1 MEDAD
6 AAEEEQPL
14 DEDDGIPEAGGD
26 AGGDEAEEGAEFED
40 DDRVRGR
47 SFERSLSGKKANA
60 CALAGIFMTKAEL
73 QKGMATADGDCALG
87 NRSVSALP
95 LGARKLA
102 GLVALSN
109 DLGHDRSQRLSV
121 KPLQAAPQPSSV
133 ERPPKSPRRPAPN
146 TSSIT
151 ATSSPEACDE
161 GHDAE
166 WRGRVAAPC
175 IACSNFIAC
184 VGPAHAAGL
193 ASDAPSAHGVEII
206 DLEPR
211 RRPHG
216 RRFVLHRTCG
226 PRSLCA
232 VSTLICAGLQRRLL
246 TAAMA
251 SITPWGG
258 VCVLSGDNQYIQHGY
273 EAAAR
278 SYLCVCVRLLVCREP

>member
-1 MEDAD
+1 MNCA
-6 AAEEEQPL
+6 L
-14 DEDDGIPEAGGD
+14 SRTFVT
-26 AGGDEAEEGAEFED
+26 EAELLK
-40 DDRVRGR
+40 R
-47 SFERSLSGKKANA
+47 
-60 CALAGIFMTKAEL
+60 I
-73 QKGMATADGDCALG
+73 ATADGECALG
-87 NRSVSALP
+87 SRSVSASQLD
-95 LGARKLA
+95 AYKLA
-102 GLVALSN
+102 GLVALSK
-109 DLGHDRSQRLSV
+109 DLGYDGSQRFNDEAINPEL
-121 KPLQAAPQPSSV
+121 QPSSV

-175 IACSNFIAC
+175 IAYSNFIAC

-246 TAAMA
+246 TAPMA
-251 SITPWGG
+251 SITPWSG
-258 VCVLSGDNQYIQHGY
+258 VCELSGDNQYIQHGY